1 MNILYCGNGE
11 TENGLLISVLSL
23 IKNVREA
30 LHVYV
35 LTMRLDAAGK
45 SYLPVSESFAAQLDI
60 LVKKSGPENFV
71 QRIDVTELF
80 RSEIPAAN
88 LDTRFTPYCMLR
100 LFADEL
106 PELPEKI
113 LYLDIDVVCRKNCAE
128 FYHQD
133 ISGYEFAGVLD
144 YYGRWFFRRNILRSD
159 YQNSGVLL
167 MNLQMIRKTG
177 LLRKCRRLC
186 AQKRMFMPD
195 QSALNKLAAS
205 KKAQPRRF
213 NEQRRLHGDTV
224 LQHFTTSFRFFPW
237 IHAVTVKPWQIEKV
251 HAQLNLHEYDELLAE
266 YSRLLTEI
274 KSGEEMEGN

>member
-11 TENGLLISVLSL
+11 TENGLLISILSL

-30 LHVYV
+30 LHIYV
-35 LTMRLDAAGK
+35 LTMRLDVPGK
-45 SYLPVSESFAAQLDI
+45 AYFPVSESFTAYLDR
-60 LVKKSGPENFV
+60 LVKKSSPGNFV
-71 QRIDVTELF
+71 FRIDATELF
-80 RSEIPAAN
+80 LSEIPAAN

-100 LFADEL
+100 LFADEI

-133 ISGYEFAGVLD
+133 ISGYEFEGVLD

-167 MNLQMIRKTG
+167 MNLQMIRRTG

-186 AQKRMFMPD
+186 AEKKMFMPD
-195 QSALNKLAAS
+195 QSALNKLASS

-213 NEQRRLHGDTV
+213 NEQRRLHRDTV

-266 YSRLLTEI
+266 YSRLLTES
-274 KSGEEMEGN
+274 KAGENMEGN